1 MVRNCSATN
10 TGGGSD
16 AYGPDGVNR
25 FHVCQLL
32 TPFEQTANFCGM
44 HYLPPF
50 VVHGTLQEGEQMF
63 ERAAEQYRACL
74 QGLLDDTLD
83 LSGIEAGDYLTDA
96 LLRCGV
102 CVPPSL
108 EWAVYRWALKRSS
121 SPLSA
126 WALG

>member
-1 MVRNCSATN
+1 
-10 TGGGSD
+10 
-16 AYGPDGVNR
+16 
-25 FHVCQLL
+25 
-32 TPFEQTANFCGM
+32 
-44 HYLPPF
+44 
-50 VVHGTLQEGEQMF
+50 MF

-74 QGLLDDTLD
+74 QGLLDDTRD